1 MDQVLVSV
9 IMPAYNCAAYIGQAL
24 ESALAQ
30 DVPLEVIVINDC
42 SKDHL
47 DRIMRVYEHDP
58 RIRYIKNERNLG
70 VAESRNRGVTLARG

>member
-1 MDQVLVSV
+1 MTYQKQEVGKQRGDGNMDQVLVSV

-47 DRIMRVYEHDP
+47 VRIMRV
-58 RIRYIKNERNLG
+58 
-70 VAESRNRGVTLARG
+70 